1 LRTRGRVQH
10 PGECSARRP
19 VHGVAVT
26 GTYQGDAVGGGEDV
40 GQADRAN
47 IPDRAEIT
55 VSSMTMPSPA
65 LGSQPQEEASGRRRT
80 IELWMLMF
88 ALALVAF
95 AFATTAFSL
104 KGQHLSTFVGY
115 LVAFAAIVAGA
126 HLAVRRWAPYA
137 DPLLLP
143 LATLLN
149 GLGLVMIYRLNQA
162 GRGGNPGNVSDSGK
176 LIPIST
182 LASHATITQVI
193 YTVIGVGLFVAF
205 LVFIKDIKRLQ
216 PYTYILGLAG
226 MFLIGIPAL
235 LPSSISGVA
244 GTGAKIQ
251 VSFAGFTIQP
261 EEFGKLLLAA
271 SFASYLVLNGRK
283 LSVLTERW
291 LVFNLPR
298 RRDLAPILVVWSLA
312 MLLLIFESDIGTSAV
327 FMGLFIAMLYIATGR
342 RFWVIIG
349 FLMFLAGAIAA
360 ATLVSHV
367 GLRFSIWEHPFSQA
381 NLVLGSQPSYQLA
394 QGLYGMGNGGMLGT
408 GLGAG
413 MPYYTPLV
421 QSDFIFTAFGEEIG
435 LTGVMALLLLY
446 GLLVQ
451 RGLSTALHAKDDYS
465 KLLAGGLSF
474 MLALQVFV
482 IVGGVTRLIPL
493 TGITTPFLS
502 QGGSSLI
509 ASWLLIGVL
518 TRMSDSA
525 RRPAPRPIQDEG
537 MTQVVS
543 LR

>member
-1 LRTRGRVQH
+1 
-10 PGECSARRP
+10 
-19 VHGVAVT
+19 
-26 GTYQGDAVGGGEDV
+26 
-40 GQADRAN
+40 
-47 IPDRAEIT
+47 
-55 VSSMTMPSPA
+55 MPSPA
-65 LGSQPQEEASGRRRT
+65 LGSQPPEEASGRRRT
-80 IELWMLMF
+80 IELWMLLF
-88 ALALVAF
+88 AFALVAF

-104 KGQHLSTFVGY
+104 KGQHLSTFAGY
-115 LVAFAAIVAGA
+115 LVAFAAVMAGA

-143 LATLLN
+143 LAAMLN

-162 GRGGNPGNVSDSGK
+162 GRAGNPGNVSDAGK
-176 LIPIST
+176 LIPINT
-182 LASHATITQVI
+182 LSSHATITQVI
-193 YTVIGVGLFVAF
+193 YTLVGVALFVAF
-205 LVFIKDIKRLQ
+205 LVFIRDIKRLQ
-216 PYTYILGLAG
+216 PYTYILGLSG
-226 MFLIGIPAL
+226 MFLIAIPAL
-235 LPSSISGVA
+235 LPASISGVA

-251 VSFAGFTIQP
+251 VSLAGFTIQP

-298 RRDLAPILVVWSLA
+298 RRDLAPILVVWALA

-349 FLMFLAGAIAA
+349 FLLFLAGAFAA
-360 ATLVSHV
+360 AILVSHV
-367 GLRFSIWEHPFSQA
+367 GVRFSIWQHPFSQA
-381 NLVLGSQPSYQLA
+381 NLVLGRQPSYQLA

-421 QSDFIFTAFGEEIG
+421 QSDFIFTAFGEELG

-446 GLLVQ
+446 GLLAQ